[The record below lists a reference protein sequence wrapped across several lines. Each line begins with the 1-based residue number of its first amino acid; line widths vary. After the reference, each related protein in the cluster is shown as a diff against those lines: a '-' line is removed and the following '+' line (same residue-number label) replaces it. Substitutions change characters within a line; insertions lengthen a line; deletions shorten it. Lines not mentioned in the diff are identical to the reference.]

1 MPNSKSNYDNN
12 NFKYHRYFKNENK
25 STNINNNLDNNL
37 KNNDIKKENN
47 INTNNKELSN
57 TEMINNNQ
65 IEEKS
70 DIKKEEK
77 NNDSQTN
84 PNNNK
89 NINIKNKKEHNIKN
103 KTEIII
109 NRSPSDIY
117 YNTLHEE
124 YLPKK
129 EENQFNS
136 NQSVYRTYEIDTSK
150 YDDNKSS
157 LLGHSLIFNDLMAK
171 NRNYYC

>member
-1 MPNSKSNYDNN
+1 MLNL
-12 NFKYHRYFKNENK
+12 ETNK
-25 STNINNNLDNNL
+25 DT
-37 KNNDIKKENN
+37 DIKKENN

-57 TEMINNNQ
+57 SEMINNNP

-77 NNDSQTN
+77 NNDSQTIL
-84 PNNNK
+84 NNNK
-89 NINIKNKKEHNIKN
+89 NINIQNKKDDKIKN

-129 EENQFNS
+129 EENQFS
-136 NQSVYRTYEIDTSK
+136 SSQRIYRTYEIDTSK

-157 LLGHSLIFNDLMAK
+157 LFGHSLIFNDLMAK